1 MRCFGYLNWSQPIKF
16 TANLHNRR
24 ILSNFTFPKDRFA
37 FRQAC
42 IATAVGSTSAASSKD
57 IESGIL
63 KQKSDGWQ

>member
-1 MRCFGYLNWSQPIKF
+1 MNNFHFKKF
-16 TANLHNRR
+16 KIIFQFLLEIQF
-24 ILSNFTFPKDRFA
+24 ILTFPRETLA

-42 IATAVGSTSAASSKD
+42 IATAVGSTRAASSID